1 MKKFSKFGG
10 KNAVCKSKFNK
21 FALGALIASSL
32 VSVSSASWYDNI
44 YLGAEAGYNFSSKNK
59 FSMNEFDNSAP
70 NGISSISHDA
80 SDSSPNFGLKVGY
93 DLDFMRV
100 YGGFIHNF
108 KAKDSY
114 KKQAYV
120 YHDYFYRIVNAT
132 IQKEFEF
139 ESNDFVI
146 GADWTP
152 KFALAGLD
160 FKGILGA
167 YTGYSK
173 SNIKVNRSLQYTDSG
188 NAYTESENFE
198 FDTNAFLFGL
208 KLGAIYELNKN
219 NELEFGFK
227 FDTVSYKN
235 KDTAIS
241 SAIGTDG
248 IYGYN
253 VDSTRS
259 IKDVKRTNM
268 GVFVGY
274 NYKF

>member
-1 MKKFSKFGG
+1 MFWKPNGVNKAECLLSEVWRIITRKPGWIIKGEKMKNYKFGG

-32 VSVSSASWYDNI
+32 VSVSCASWYDNI
-44 YLGAEAGYNFSSKNK
+44 YLGVEAGYNFSSKNK

-70 NGISSISHDA
+70 NGVSSISHDA

-108 KAKDSY
+108 KTKDSY

-120 YHDYFYRIVNAT
+120 YHNSLHRIVNAT

-139 ESNDFVI
+139 ASNDFVI

-152 KFALAGLD
+152 KFSLAGLD

-173 SNIKVNRSLQYTDSG
+173 SNIKVNRSLQYTDIG

-198 FDTNAFLFGL
+198 FDTNAILFGL
-208 KLGAIYELNKN
+208 KLGAIYELNKIMSLSLDLN
-219 NELEFGFK
+219 L
-227 FDTVSYKN
+227 TQQ
-235 KDTAIS
+235 I
-241 SAIGTDG
+241 
-248 IYGYN
+248 
-253 VDSTRS
+253 
-259 IKDVKRTNM
+259 IKTKIQL
-268 GVFVGY
+268 
-274 NYKF
+274 